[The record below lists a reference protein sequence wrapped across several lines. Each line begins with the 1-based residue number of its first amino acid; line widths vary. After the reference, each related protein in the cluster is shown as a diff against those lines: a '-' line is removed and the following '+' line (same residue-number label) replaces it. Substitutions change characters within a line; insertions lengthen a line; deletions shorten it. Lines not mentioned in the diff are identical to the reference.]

1 MERIIKVDDFL
12 NKIYQSAAVVL
23 LAGIIVAST
32 LQVFTRY
39 ILNAS
44 LTGTEEFARYCFV
57 WMNMLGAGICV
68 RYGSHAV
75 VSILNSKL
83 HGKKKYIHE
92 AAIQVLIM
100 VLSVILIV
108 EGFRMIGY
116 TMAQPSP
123 TLRIPMGFI
132 YASVPAGCIG
142 MIINAARNLCELK
155 IKMDEE
161 A

>member
-1 MERIIKVDDFL
+1 MERIIKADDFL
-12 NKIYQSAAVVL
+12 NKMYQSAAVVL

-57 WMNMLGAGICV
+57 WMNMLGASICV
-68 RYGSHAV
+68 RHGSHAV

-83 HGKKKYIHE
+83 TGKKKYIHE
-92 AAIQVLIM
+92 AAIQILIM
-100 VLSVILIV
+100 ALSVIIIV
-108 EGFRMIGY
+108 EGFRMVGY
-116 TMAQPSP
+116 TMVQPSP

-142 MIINAARNLCELK
+142 MIINAVRNICELK
-155 IKMDEE
+155 IKTDEE